1 MMEWSTG
8 LLDENKI
15 ESYPDKVKLKRIE
28 TNENRETMSG
38 FRGNNCLNKHMINR
52 EIKENGN
59 TDRST
64 SEIEHKHIQE
74 KQDSCLWE

>member
-15 ESYPDKVKLKRIE
+15 ENYSDIGKLKRIE

-38 FRGNNCLNKHMINR
+38 FLGNNCLDKHMINISLG

-59 TDRST
+59 
-64 SEIEHKHIQE
+64 I
-74 KQDSCLWE
+74 

>member
-15 ESYPDKVKLKRIE
+15 ENCPDKVKLKRIE

-38 FRGNNCLNKHMINR
+38 FRGNDCLNKHMIN
-52 EIKENGN
+52 I
-59 TDRST
+59 
-64 SEIEHKHIQE
+64 
-74 KQDSCLWE
+74 

>member
-15 ESYPDKVKLKRIE
+15 ESYPDEVKLKRIE

-38 FRGNNCLNKHMINR
+38 FRGNNCLNKHINI
-52 EIKENGN
+52 ELLNG
-59 TDRST
+59 DKRKWY
-64 SEIEHKHIQE
+64 H
-74 KQDSCLWE
+74 

>member
-15 ESYPDKVKLKRIE
+15 ENYSDKGKLKRIE

-38 FRGNNCLNKHMINR
+38 FLENNCHDKHMINISLG

-59 TDRST
+59 
-64 SEIEHKHIQE
+64 I
-74 KQDSCLWE
+74 